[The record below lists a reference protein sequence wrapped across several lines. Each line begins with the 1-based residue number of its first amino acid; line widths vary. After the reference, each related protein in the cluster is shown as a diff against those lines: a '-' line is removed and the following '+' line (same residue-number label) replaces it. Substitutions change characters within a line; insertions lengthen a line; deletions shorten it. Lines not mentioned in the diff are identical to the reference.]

1 MDIRFETNM
10 AIREAFGEAGIQ
22 ARAAAR
28 LNRGFRMVRSFC
40 ISLLVAL
47 GYLAPAS
54 ADLVTMKNGDRVSGS
69 VVKKDGATLVFDS
82 KLFGQIKIPWAEVA
96 AIETSTPVNVT
107 AAEGKTQKATLT
119 TRGDEVQVA
128 AGADVRSMPLNDVP
142 TLRNDAEQAAYERL
156 LKPGWSSLWAGT
168 ASIGWAGARGN
179 AKTSSFTTGMNAARI
194 TRTDKATVY
203 FHSIRASAF
212 VNQASGLTAL
222 AVRGGWAYN
231 RNLRPRLFANIFN
244 DYEYD
249 RFQNLDLRTVLGS
262 GLGYK
267 AYKTDRVTFDLLG
280 GAAWTREA
288 FDPPRP
294 QNALVRNAA
303 DGYWGDD
310 FSVKLNSNTSL
321 MQSFRMFH
329 NFRDS
334 DFYRMNFDIGLSTKI
349 SKWITWN
356 AQLSDR
362 FLNVPVAGRKK
373 NDLIYSTGF
382 GFSFAR

>member
-1 MDIRFETNM
+1 MIRSLSISILI
-10 AIREAFGEAGIQ
+10 ALAG
-22 ARAAAR
+22 
-28 LNRGFRMVRSFC
+28 
-40 ISLLVAL
+40 
-47 GYLAPAS
+47 LAPAN

-69 VVKKDGATLVFDS
+69 VVKKDGATLIFDS

-96 AIETSTPVNVT
+96 AIETSGPVNVAT
-107 AAEGKTQKATLT
+107 ADGKAQKATLT
-119 TRGDEVQVA
+119 TKGNQVQVA
-128 AGADVRSMPLNDVP
+128 AGADVRSMTLNDVP
-142 TLRNDAEQAAYERL
+142 TLRNDAEQASYERL
-156 LKPGWSSLWAGT
+156 LKPGWGSLWAGT

-179 AKTSSFTTGMNAARI
+179 AKTSSFTTGMNAARV

-203 FHSIRASAF
+203 FNSIRASAF
-212 VNQASGLTAL
+212 VNQNSGLTAL

-231 RNLRPRLFANIFN
+231 RNLHPRVFANFFN
-244 DYEYD
+244 DYEFD

-267 AYKTDRVTFDLLG
+267 VYKTDRVTFDLLG

-288 FDPPRP
+288 FDPPAPR
-294 QNALVRNAA
+294 NSFVRNAA

-310 FSVKLNSNTSL
+310 FSIKLNSNTSL
-321 MQSFRMFH
+321 VQSFRMFN

-349 SKWITWN
+349 SKWLTWN
-356 AQLSDR
+356 AQFSDR

-382 GFSFAR
+382 GFTFAR